1 MKSLKEII
9 LESSGWEP
17 DIMKTHRD
25 AYNSFI
31 KWYDK
36 QLKYMNKDELLD
48 MLKCICQDIQDDSL
62 EPLK

>member
-1 MKSLKEII
+1 MKDIQTFI
-9 LESSGWEP
+9 YESDEFNPSFN
-17 DIMKTHRD
+17 THKQS
-25 AYNSFI
+25 YNSFV

-36 QLKYMNKDELLD
+36 QLKHMNKDELLD